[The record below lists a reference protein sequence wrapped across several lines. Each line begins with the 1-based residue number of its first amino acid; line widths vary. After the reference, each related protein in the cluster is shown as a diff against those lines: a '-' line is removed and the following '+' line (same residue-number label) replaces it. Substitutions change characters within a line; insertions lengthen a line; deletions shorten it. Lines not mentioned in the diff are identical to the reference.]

1 MDMCGVTS
9 THMHICMHMHT
20 CTLTHTRI
28 HTCMYMHTRT
38 RAHTL
43 SHTHT
48 HTHTHM
54 HTRTHSHTL
63 THMHVCVHV
72 HGMHTER
79 KSVSISSTQR
89 DLYDETFRSIVDSV
103 LEGYNGT
110 IFAYGQTGT
119 GKTYTM
125 EGTEIVHSLVFKMK

>member
-1 MDMCGVTS
+1 MHAHAHMHSHTHTH
-9 THMHICMHMHT
+9 THMHVHAHMHT
-20 CTLTHTRI
+20 CT
-28 HTCMYMHTRT
+28 
-38 RAHTL
+38 HTL
-43 SHTHT
+43 SHT

-125 EGTEIVHSLVFKMK
+125 EGTEIVHSLVTKMR